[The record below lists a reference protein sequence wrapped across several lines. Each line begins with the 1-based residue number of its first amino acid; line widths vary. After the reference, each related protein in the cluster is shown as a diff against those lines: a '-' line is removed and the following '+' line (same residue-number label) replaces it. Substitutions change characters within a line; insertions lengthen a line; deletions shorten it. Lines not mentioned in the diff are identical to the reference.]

1 MEETESTGEL
11 GGKKKVGK
19 KVLQQRLLADDENV
33 YMIQNRYSRQQL
45 FLVHS
50 KCEILSDVHFSNI

>member
-1 MEETESTGEL
+1 M

-33 YMIQNRYSRQQL
+33 YMIQNRYY
-45 FLVHS
+45 
-50 KCEILSDVHFSNI
+50 KEIHTNYRT